1 MLNTKSTG
9 EKKTEATK
17 KKKKG
22 EKEEEKE
29 IWFGTD
35 GMYDA
40 TEYIK
45 KKKRRRRSS

>member
-1 MLNTKSTG
+1 MLNTKSIG
-9 EKKTEATK
+9 EKKKEATK

-40 TEYIK
+40 TEYMK
-45 KKKRRRRSS
+45 KKKSTKK